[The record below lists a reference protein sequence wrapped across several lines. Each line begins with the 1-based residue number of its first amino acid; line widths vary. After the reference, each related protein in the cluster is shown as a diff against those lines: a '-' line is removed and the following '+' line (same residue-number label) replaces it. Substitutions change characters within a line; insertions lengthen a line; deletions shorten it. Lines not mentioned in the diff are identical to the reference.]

1 MNKIFSMR
9 WPKLGK
15 AIEAEIIEKQDQAL
29 QERFWNAL
37 PFSSIQSHA
46 VCAGIQMYC
55 PFRLVCLPS
64 NPFYEP
70 MNEQLVG
77 RISLELD
84 FQYLA
89 INYGPMEEPV
99 PALPIAQVKEKD
111 IEDHGIGDNDG
122 QRPHL
127 LCSRIESG
135 KLSHNH
141 TKQNQKSRA
150 GTECRGQKTGRQDG
164 GQPIMPS
171 GQAGI

>member
-1 MNKIFSMR
+1 MSKIFSMR

-55 PFRLVCLPS
+55 PFRLVYLPS

-111 IEDHGIGDNDG
+111 IEDLKIVGKMAWNN
-122 QRPHL
+122 L
-127 LCSRIESG
+127 LFSHEFITVHFEKAESE
-135 KLSHNH
+135 
-141 TKQNQKSRA
+141 
-150 GTECRGQKTGRQDG
+150 GTE
-164 GQPIMPS
+164 
-171 GQAGI
+171 